1 MIFLKKLIN
10 NKYQESFLTETQI
23 LKLFKKKNQIFK
35 ENNIKFSRKN
45 IKYTKKHFII
55 DEYLW
60 FLINKKKLHT
70 NDKNLIFAL
79 YQKFSVNLKLK
90 KNYNFKLVKINNKGA
105 SICSYI
111 YLGQLI
117 LILKKINLYQ
127 KLNFLLKVNDLCV
140 YKYPRLN
147 QVEIYFLKKNIFEE
161 FKLLKKCF

>member
-1 MIFLKKLIN
+1 M
-10 NKYQESFLTETQI
+10 
-23 LKLFKKKNQIFK
+23 
-35 ENNIKFSRKN
+35 
-45 IKYTKKHFII
+45 
-55 DEYLW
+55 
-60 FLINKKKLHT
+60 
-70 NDKNLIFAL
+70 

>member
-90 KNYNFKLVKINNKGA
+90 KI
-105 SICSYI
+105 I
-111 YLGQLI
+111 I
-117 LILKKINLYQ
+117 LN
-127 KLNFLLKVNDLCV
+127 
-140 YKYPRLN
+140 
-147 QVEIYFLKKNIFEE
+147 
-161 FKLLKKCF
+161 